1 MQSEA
6 ALVLLAIAVAVS
18 SVSLLVQ
25 AIASWRVYQSVK
37 KLQEDVSPLI
47 PKAKA
52 ALEQAE
58 TALEQAETTLKQ
70 AAAELHESAEMA
82 RGLMEAVQAQVE
94 GIDRAR
100 QELAAQW
107 RVQSERLDL
116 VLEDIFGRVQEIVGM
131 VHGTVMRP
139 VREVSG
145 MVAGVKAA
153 LQTLLL
159 ARRPTVDRA
168 THDDELFI

>member
-25 AIASWRVYQSVK
+25 AIAAWRVYQSVK
-37 KLQEDVSPLI
+37 KLQEEVSPLI

-58 TALEQAETTLKQ
+58 AALKQ
-70 AAAELHESAEMA
+70 AAAELRESGAAA
-82 RGLMEAVQAQVE
+82 RELIQAAQKQVE
-94 GIDRAR
+94 GVDRAR

-116 VLEDIFGRVQEIVGM
+116 VLEDIFGRVQEIVGV

-168 THDDELFI
+168 THDEELFI

>member
-1 MQSEA
+1 MQSET

-18 SVSLLVQ
+18 SLSLLVQ
-25 AIASWRVYQSVK
+25 AIASWRLYVSVRR
-37 KLQEDVSPLI
+37 LQEEVSPLI
-47 PKAKA
+47 PQAKA

-58 TALEQAETTLKQ
+58 TTFRQ
-70 AAAELHESAEMA
+70 AAAELHEAAEMA
-82 RGLMEAVQAQVE
+82 KGIMESVQEQVD

-100 QELAAQW
+100 QEIAAQW
-107 RVQSERLDL
+107 RVQSERIDL
-116 VLEDIFGRVQEIVGM
+116 VLEDILGRAQEVVG
-131 VHGTVMRP
+131 VLHGTVMRP

-168 THDDELFI
+168 THDDEMFI

>member
-1 MQSEA
+1 MQSET
-6 ALVLLAIAVAVS
+6 ALVLLSIAVAVS
-18 SVSLLVQ
+18 SLSLLIQ
-25 AIASWRVYQSVK
+25 AVASWRVYQSVR
-37 KLQEDVSPLI
+37 KLQEEVSPLI
-47 PKAKA
+47 PRAK
-52 ALEQAE
+52 
-58 TALEQAETTLKQ
+58 TAIEQAETTFRQ
-70 AAAELHESAEMA
+70 AATELHEAANLA
-82 RGLMEAVQAQVE
+82 RDLMESVQAQVD

-107 RVQSERLDL
+107 RVQSERIDL
-116 VLEDIFGRVQEIVGM
+116 VLEDILGRVQEVVG
-131 VHGTVMRP
+131 VLHGTVMRP

-168 THDDELFI
+168 THDDEMFI

>member
-1 MQSEA
+1 MQSET
-6 ALVLLAIAVAVS
+6 ALVLLSIAVAVS

-25 AIASWRVYQSVK
+25 AIASWRVYQSVRR
-37 KLQEDVSPLI
+37 LQEEVSPLI
-47 PKAKA
+47 PQAKA
-52 ALEQAE
+52 AI
-58 TALEQAETTLKQ
+58 EQAETTFRQ
-70 AAAELHESAEMA
+70 AAAELHEAAGMA
-82 RGLMEAVQAQVE
+82 KGIMESVQEQVD

-100 QELAAQW
+100 QEIAAQW
-107 RVQSERLDL
+107 RVQSERIDL
-116 VLEDIFGRVQEIVGM
+116 VLEDILSRVQDVVGV

-159 ARRPTVDRA
+159 ARRPSVDRA
-168 THDDELFI
+168 THDDEMFI